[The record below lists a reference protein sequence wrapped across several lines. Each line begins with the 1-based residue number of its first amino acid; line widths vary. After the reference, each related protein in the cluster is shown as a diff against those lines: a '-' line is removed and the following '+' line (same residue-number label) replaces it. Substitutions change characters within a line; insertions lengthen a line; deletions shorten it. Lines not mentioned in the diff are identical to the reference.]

1 MTAKADIPFSRVFA
15 WSGVQPRGTPVA
27 FQASPAE
34 CEAMADA
41 LGIVK
46 VASASAEFTISP
58 FRKTGFKVVGEV
70 RAEVEQA
77 CVVTLDPVPESI
89 HEIVDLRYLPESEIE
104 PVSEEIEVDI
114 DAEDPPEPILGSTV
128 DLGVLT
134 TEFIAVGL
142 DPYPRKPGVEFTPF
156 IEDDGSEDEAES
168 PFAGLAAL
176 KDKPSS

>member
-1 MTAKADIPFSRVFA
+1 MTANADIPFSHPFA
-15 WSGVQPRGTPVA
+15 WDRVQPRGTPVA
-27 FQASPAE
+27 FEASPSE
-34 CEAMADA
+34 CEAIAEA

-58 FRKTGFKVVGEV
+58 FRKDGFKVVGEV

-77 CVVTLDPVPESI
+77 CVVTLDPVPETI
-89 HEIVDLRYLPESEIE
+89 LETVDLRFLPESEIE
-104 PVSEEIEVDI
+104 PINEEIEVDV
-114 DAEDPPEPILGSTV
+114 DAEDPPEPILGATV

-156 IEDDGSEDEAES
+156 IEDDGSADEAES

-176 KDKPSS
+176 KDKRP

>member
-1 MTAKADIPFSRVFA
+1 MTAKADIPLSRRFA
-15 WSGVQPRGTPVA
+15 WDRVQPRGTPVA
-27 FQASPAE
+27 FEASPSE
-34 CEAMADA
+34 CEAIADA
-41 LGIVK
+41 LGILK

-58 FRKTGFKVVGEV
+58 FRKTGFKVTGEV

-77 CVVTLDPVPESI
+77 CVVTLEPVPESI
-89 HEIVDLRYLPESEIE
+89 REAVDLRFLPESEIE
-104 PVSEEIEVDI
+104 PAGEEIEVDV
-114 DAEDPPEPILGSTV
+114 DAEDPPEPILGASV

-156 IEDDGSEDEAES
+156 IEDDGGDDEGES

-176 KDKPSS
+176 KDKSP

>member
-1 MTAKADIPFSRVFA
+1 MTAESDIPFSRPFA
-15 WSGVQPRGTPVA
+15 WDRVQPRGTSVA
-27 FQASPAE
+27 FEASPSE
-34 CEAMADA
+34 CEAIAEA

-58 FRKTGFKVVGEV
+58 FRKDGFKVVGEV

-77 CVVTLDPVPESI
+77 CVVTLDPVPETI
-89 HEIVDLRYLPESEIE
+89 RETIDLRFLPESEIE
-104 PVSEEIEVDI
+104 PINEEIEVDV

-156 IEDDGSEDEAES
+156 IEDDGSADEAES

-176 KDKPSS
+176 KDKRP

>member
-1 MTAKADIPFSRVFA
+1 MTAESDIPFSRPFA
-15 WSGVQPRGTPVA
+15 WDRVQPRGTPVA
-27 FQASPAE
+27 FEASPSE
-34 CEAMADA
+34 CEAIAEA

-58 FRKTGFKVVGEV
+58 FRKDGFKVVGEV

-77 CVVTLDPVPESI
+77 CVVTLDPVPETI
-89 HEIVDLRYLPESEIE
+89 RETIDLRFLPESEIE
-104 PVSEEIEVDI
+104 PINEEIEVDV

-156 IEDDGSEDEAES
+156 IEDDGSADEAES

-176 KDKPSS
+176 KDKRP